1 MDYRS
6 MVNPTYLTAKSTLY
20 MLAGAG
26 NEDAKSVIAALGAQD
41 ELVQNRQKQNGQK
54 LPMPESDVKALMAGA
69 SLAVE
74 ARYEALS
81 RYMRR
86 EGCKALMDI
95 ACGYTPRSLYCAKAG
110 IDYF

>member
-1 MDYRS
+1 MDYRA

-26 NEDAKSVIAALGAQD
+26 NEDAKSVIAALGTQN

-54 LPMPESDVKALMAGA
+54 LPMPESEVKALMAGT

-81 RYMRR
+81 R
-86 EGCKALMDI
+86 
-95 ACGYTPRSLYCAKAG
+95 
-110 IDYF
+110 